1 MSFAFGKKNY
11 YILGAG
17 LLLLI
22 IGYFLMSGGA
32 ATSADEFNAEE
43 LFSARRIT
51 VAPIVVLIGYVVIGV
66 AIMYRDNSETGIKK
80 SDAADVASKR
90 K

>member
-32 ATSADEFNAEE
+32 ATSADEFNAAE

-51 VAPIVVLIGYVVIGV
+51 LAPIVVLTGYVVIGV
-66 AIMYRDNSETGIKK
+66 AIMYRDKSEAVLKK
-80 SDAADVASKR
+80 HDAAEAPSKR

>member
-32 ATSADEFNAEE
+32 ANSADEFNAEE

-66 AIMYRDNSETGIKK
+66 AIMYRDKSETGIKK

>member
-32 ATSADEFNAEE
+32 ATSADEFNAAE

-51 VAPIVVLIGYVVIGV
+51 LAPIVVLTGYVVIGV
-66 AIMYRDNSETGIKK
+66 AIMYRDKSETGLKK
-80 SDAADVASKR
+80 HDAAEAPSKR
-90 K
+90 E

>member
-43 LFSARRIT
+43 LFSDRRIT

-66 AIMYRDNSETGIKK
+66 AIMYREKSESGIKK
-80 SDAADVASKR
+80 SDAADLASKR

>member
-32 ATSADEFNAEE
+32 ATSADEFNADE
-43 LFSARRIT
+43 LFSDRRIT
-51 VAPIVVLIGYVVIGV
+51 IAPIIVLIGYVVIGV
-66 AIMYRDNSETGIKK
+66 AIMYRDKSEMGVQK
-80 SDAADVASKR
+80 SEPAPAASKR

>member
-43 LFSARRIT
+43 LFSDRRIT

-66 AIMYRDNSETGIKK
+66 AIMYRDKSETGVQK
-80 SDAADVASKR
+80 SESADVATKR

>member
-43 LFSARRIT
+43 LFSDRRIT
-51 VAPIVVLIGYVVIGV
+51 VAPIVVLIGYIVIGV
-66 AIMYRDNSETGIKK
+66 AIMYRDKSETGVKK

>member
-1 MSFAFGKKNY
+1 
-11 YILGAG
+11 
-17 LLLLI
+17 
-22 IGYFLMSGGA
+22 MSGGA

-66 AIMYRDNSETGIKK
+66 AIMYRDKSETGVKK

>member
-43 LFSARRIT
+43 LFSDRRIT

-66 AIMYRDNSETGIKK
+66 AIMYRDKSETGIKK

>member
-43 LFSARRIT
+43 LFSDRRIT
-51 VAPIVVLIGYVVIGV
+51 IAPIVVLIGYVVIGV
-66 AIMYRDNSETGIKK
+66 AIMYRDKSEMGVQK
-80 SDAADVASKR
+80 SESAPMASKR

>member
-43 LFSARRIT
+43 LFSDRRIT

-66 AIMYRDNSETGIKK
+66 AIMYRDKSETGIKK
-80 SDAADVASKR
+80 SDAGDVASKR

>member
-32 ATSADEFNAEE
+32 ATSADEFDAEE
-43 LFSARRIT
+43 LFSDRRIT

-66 AIMYRDNSETGIKK
+66 AIMYREKSESGIKK
-80 SDAADVASKR
+80 SDAADLASKR

>member
-66 AIMYRDNSETGIKK
+66 AIMYRDKSETRIKK

>member
-32 ATSADEFNAEE
+32 ATSADEFNAAE
-43 LFSARRIT
+43 LF
-51 VAPIVVLIGYVVIGV
+51 
-66 AIMYRDNSETGIKK
+66 IMYRDKSEAGLKK
-80 SDAADVASKR
+80 HDAAEAPSKR